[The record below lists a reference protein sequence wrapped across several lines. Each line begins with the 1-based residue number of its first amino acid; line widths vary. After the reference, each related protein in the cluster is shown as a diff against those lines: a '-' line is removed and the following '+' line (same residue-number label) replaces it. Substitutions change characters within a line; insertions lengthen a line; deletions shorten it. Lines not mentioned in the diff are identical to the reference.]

1 MCRLIEG
8 SAQVT
13 ATGSADGFAI
23 FHYDP
28 SSQEAVVPLET
39 RNASSYVLAFDN
51 TNGVL
56 TGVAIENVSAQA
68 ANVPVILRDGNGNQ
82 IGTGSIPLGG
92 SGHTSFVLSTQF
104 PMTANIV
111 GTIEID
117 TPGFGSA
124 TPGQISVL
132 GIRYTPPG
140 TLTTIPALANVGTT
154 GGLLAHLASAAGW
167 QTTFVL
173 VNTGA
178 SAASAQLNFY
188 DNNGNPLTLPL
199 DVHADRRGVEFR
211 GGDADH
217 PGARV
222 VVGAER
228 GSSGRGAAYRLRTA
242 DDVGQRQRH
251 GDFPL
256 QHQRTGSGG
265 AARKPQRESLCTGV
279 RQHRWHGDRCRGQFS
294 QSPLAALIPVVLRDD
309 TGAEVGT
316 GGGEIVLSA
325 NGHSSFVLSTE
336 FAATAGIRGT
346 IEFDTPSGAGK
357 SASWGSVPLSLTF
370 TTLPPL
376 AK

>member
-1 MCRLIEG
+1 
-8 SAQVT
+8 VT

-23 FHYDP
+23 FHYNP
-28 SSQEAVVPLET
+28 SGQEAVVPLET

-117 TPGFGSA
+117 TPGFGSVA
-124 TPGQISVL
+124 PGQISVL

-199 DVHADRRGVEFR
+199 TFTQTGAASNSAVVTQTIPAHASLWVQS
-211 GGDADH
+211 A
-217 PGARV
+217 GA
-222 VVGAER
+222 VGA
-228 GSSGRGAAYRLRTA
+228 AL
-242 DDVGQRQRH
+242 
-251 GDFPL
+251 L
-256 QHQRTGSGG
+256 TGSAQLTTSGNVSGMAIFRYNINGQEAVVPLESRNAKAYVLAYDNTGG
-265 AARKPQRESLCTGV
+265 TATGV
-279 RQHRWHGDRCRGQFS
+279 AVSS

-346 IEFDTPSGAGK
+346 IEFDTPSGAEI
-357 SASWGSVPLSLTF
+357 SVLGIRTPLSLTF